1 MERPPFFFALLYDR
15 NDFRRGAPVLGVK
28 APTGVRLLVL
38 LPLLAMMLGAEA
50 PVGAVFFVEP
60 MVLPIPSRARRG
72 EGARRGA
79 FETLESHADDGVDN
93 CPVSAGESDLRK
105 S

>member
-1 MERPPFFFALLYDR
+1 M
-15 NDFRRGAPVLGVK
+15 
-28 APTGVRLLVL
+28 LVL

-72 EGARRGA
+72 VGARRGA
-79 FETLESHADDGVDN
+79 TPMMVYITVRSRPARVTCASH
-93 CPVSAGESDLRK
+93 E
-105 S
+105 